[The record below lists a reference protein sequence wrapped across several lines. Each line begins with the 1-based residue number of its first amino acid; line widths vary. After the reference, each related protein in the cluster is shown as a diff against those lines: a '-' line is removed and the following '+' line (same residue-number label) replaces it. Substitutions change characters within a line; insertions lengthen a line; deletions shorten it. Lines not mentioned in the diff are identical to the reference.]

1 MKTRPPRTEYL
12 EFLAAYQPLITELS
26 LATRALVLEE
36 APDAIEM
43 LYDAYNAVAAGY
55 SFTERPS
62 DCFIHIAS
70 YAKWVNLGF
79 NYGAALP
86 DPARLLK
93 GKGSRVRSTRI
104 AEIATLKQPA
114 IRNLIRAAILNAV
127 RPSKPAGSKTVV
139 RAIYAQ
145 RRRPE
150 RTK

>member
-1 MKTRPPRTEYL
+1 
-12 EFLAAYQPLITELS
+12 
-26 LATRALVLEE
+26 
-36 APDAIEM
+36 
-43 LYDAYNAVAAGY
+43 
-55 SFTERPS
+55 
-62 DCFIHIAS
+62 
-70 YAKWVNLGF
+70 
-79 NYGAALP
+79 
-86 DPARLLK
+86 
-93 GKGSRVRSTRI
+93 VRSTRI